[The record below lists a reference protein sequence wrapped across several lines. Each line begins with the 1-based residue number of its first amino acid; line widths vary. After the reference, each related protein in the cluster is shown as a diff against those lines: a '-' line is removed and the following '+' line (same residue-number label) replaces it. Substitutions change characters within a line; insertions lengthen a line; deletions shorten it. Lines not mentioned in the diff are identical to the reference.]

1 MSAVTGPLAERDLRV
16 GIVGAG
22 IMGADHVHRISTRT
36 AGATVASVI
45 EPDADR
51 ARSVATTAPGAQPRA
66 TLEDALEHDE
76 LDAVIIASPG
86 PFHEAAVLTA
96 LDARVEILCEKPLT
110 PTSEGSRRL
119 VEAEMATDRA
129 RIQVGFM
136 RRFDREYV
144 ALRQLVESREAGE
157 LLLLHC
163 AHRNPS
169 TPPGYTESMLITD
182 SVVHELDIV
191 PWLAG
196 SPVVSVE
203 VLRTRRNSRAPEGVS
218 EPQLVLLELANGVLA
233 EVEISVNLG
242 FGYQVTTE
250 AVFEEGVAQIGRTA
264 GLTLWSAGSARVAEH
279 PGYVGRFVEAYDL
292 EVQAWVNGARRGC
305 LGGPSAWDGYLAAL
319 ASEAGVEAQQSGR
332 RVAVRSEAVPSF
344 YA

>member
-1 MSAVTGPLAERDLRV
+1 MTGRDLRV
-16 GIVGAG
+16 GVVGAG
-22 IMGADHVHRISTRT
+22 IMGADHVRRISART

-45 EPDADR
+45 EPDGDR
-51 ARSVATTAPGAQPRA
+51 AARVAAGAPGAQPRA
-66 TLEDALEHDE
+66 RVEDALERDD
-76 LDAVIIASPG
+76 LDALIIASPG
-86 PFHEAAVLTA
+86 PFHEEAVLRA
-96 LDARVEILCEKPLT
+96 LEAQVEILCEKPLT
-110 PTSEGSRRL
+110 PTSDGSRRL
-119 VEAEMATDRA
+119 VDAEVAGDRP

-144 ALRQLVESREAGE
+144 ALRQLVESRQAGE

-203 VLRTRRNSRAPEGVS
+203 VLRTRRNRFAPQGVS

-233 EVEISVNLG
+233 EIEISVNLG

-250 AVFEEGVAQIGRTA
+250 AVFEQGVAQMGRTA
-264 GLTLWSAGSARVAEH
+264 GLTVWSAGYAAVAEH
-279 PGYVGRFVEAYDL
+279 PGYVSRFVEAYDL
-292 EVQAWVNGARRGC
+292 EVQAWVDAARQGRI
-305 LGGPSAWDGYLAAL
+305 GGPSAWDGYLAAL
-319 ASEAGVEAQQSGR
+319 ASEAGVEAQRSGR
-332 RVAVRSEAVPSF
+332 RVAVRAEEKPSF